1 MARVAQQH
9 LPQRS
14 PAAGDVVAS
23 MAGGRSNGKTQ
34 GEQPAF
40 GLAPLTSAQQPAASG
55 NVYGPTSN
63 AVAGASAMVA
73 AQSTPAAMDVMMPGE
88 GRTLGQHEQPAI
100 APAPST
106 PSAPIPTYVYGP
118 ASSAAASASAP
129 AAAKTAAKYKRPM
142 APEPKGAASDA
153 KVLYTSRSGG
163 TPFGLVG
170 VPGEQWVG
178 GK

>member
-1 MARVAQQH
+1 MG
-9 LPQRS
+9 PS
-14 PAAGDVVAS
+14 
-23 MAGGRSNGKTQ
+23 
-34 GEQPAF
+34 EQPAF
-40 GLAPLTSAQQPAASG
+40 GPAPLTTA
-55 NVYGPTSN
+55 VPTF
-63 AVAGASAMVA
+63 
-73 AQSTPAAMDVMMPGE
+73 
-88 GRTLGQHEQPAI
+88 
-100 APAPST
+100 
-106 PSAPIPTYVYGP
+106 VYGP

-170 VPGEQWVG
+170 VPGEQWAG